1 MTRKERFDDMEKA
14 LRANCP
20 CEYVLDEIPFDFY
33 AVNMVYH
40 GWGNIEQALTEF
52 AEKIKEMLAE
62 YVDTQGWLD
71 ETTGDGLMSVWQ
83 FRDWVL
89 KDSCKIDQ
97 TLQEFLNSLN
107 NKNQGE

>member
-52 AEKIKEMLAE
+52 AEKLKER
-62 YVDTQGWLD
+62 
-71 ETTGDGLMSVWQ
+71 SFWQ
-83 FRDWVL
+83 C
-89 KDSCKIDQ
+89 DSNGNSHKVIYPDDIDK

-107 NKNQGE
+107 NQAG